1 MLIKLPGT
9 GWSAHCD
16 MVRLGSVR
24 CCASAPTTAM
34 MYSLLHLGGF
44 DGDLAF
50 YRKHCR
56 GAARVLEFGAGD
68 GRVGAELAAD
78 AEYVGV
84 ENCADFCTSARE
96 RLGEHGTV
104 LEADM
109 LHPLPEGTEPFDTV
123 VMAANTLFCTPDHEA
138 LLHRCSEAL
147 APGGLLLFDV
157 YNAAPWHDEALGLEG
172 EAEEGEPDE
181 ASDAEDDDLLVK
193 AVDASGREWNV
204 YEREPAV
211 DPSAQQIVCRY
222 DFETASGEKHLTQ
235 VNVHHYSLPDELRAL
250 LDTCGFEIEA
260 TYGGFGED
268 PPPFDGEESE
278 HLVFAARRR

>member
-1 MLIKLPGT
+1 
-9 GWSAHCD
+9 

-50 YRKHCR
+50 YSSRCR
-56 GAARVLEFGAGD
+56 GAARVLELGAGD
-68 GRVGAELAAD
+68 GRVGAEISAD

-84 ENCADFCTSARE
+84 ENCAEFCTSARE
-96 RLGEHGTV
+96 RLAGRGTV

-109 LHPLPEGTEPFDTV
+109 LHPLPVGTEPFDTV
-123 VMAANTLFCTPDHEA
+123 VMAANTLFCTPEHET

-157 YNAAPWHDEALGLEG
+157 YNAVPWHEEALELQGEG
-172 EAEEGEPDE
+172 GAEAEEGEPE
-181 ASDAEDDDLLVK
+181 AEDDLLVK
-193 AVDASGREWNV
+193 AVDAAGREWHV

-211 DPSAQQIVCRY
+211 DPAAQQIVCRY
-222 DFETASGEKHLTQ
+222 DFETAGGEKHLTQ
-235 VNVHHYSLPDELRAL
+235 VNVHHYSLPDELRSL
-250 LDTCGFEIEA
+250 LDKCGFEIEA
-260 TYGGFGED
+260 TYGGFGEN

>member
-1 MLIKLPGT
+1 
-9 GWSAHCD
+9 

-24 CCASAPTTAM
+24 CCATAPTTAM

-50 YRKHCR
+50 YSSHCR
-56 GAARVLEFGAGD
+56 GAARVLELGAGD
-68 GRVGAELAAD
+68 GRVGAELATH

-96 RLGEHGTV
+96 RLGERGTV

-109 LHPLPEGTEPFDTV
+109 LQPLPEGTAPFDAV
-123 VMAANTLFCTPDHEA
+123 LMVANTLFCTPEHER
-138 LLHRCSEAL
+138 LLQRCSEAL
-147 APGGLLLFDV
+147 SPGGLLLFDV
-157 YNAAPWHDEALGLEG
+157 YNAVPWHEEALELQGEG
-172 EAEEGEPDE
+172 GAAAEEGEPADATDAVDE
-181 ASDAEDDDLLVK
+181 DLLVK
-193 AVDASGREWNV
+193 AVDATGREWNV

-211 DPSAQQIVCRY
+211 DPAAQQIVCRY
-222 DFETASGEKHLTQ
+222 DFESAGAGGKQVTQLSQ

-260 TYGGFGED
+260 TYGGFGDD